1 MRYKMVVV
9 GTDGSET
16 SLKAV
21 TTAAE
26 IASATSTKL
35 IVVCAY
41 NPMPAREQALI
52 TTGLDDTRFRVTGTD
67 AAQEALNTAVAT
79 AREAGASGA
88 EGQLVEGD
96 AVNALLTTAE
106 ENKPTLLVVGNRG
119 MNRLSGRLL
128 GSVPSDVAFRA
139 KCDVLIAHTTA

>member
-1 MRYKMVVV
+1 MTYSTVVV

-16 SLKAV
+16 SVKAV

-26 IASATSTKL
+26 IATAMSARL
-35 IVVCAY
+35 IVVCAFH
-41 NPMPAREQALI
+41 PLSAREQALI
-52 TTGLDDTRFRVTGTD
+52 TSGLDDSHFRVTGTE
-67 AAQEALNTAVAT
+67 AARSALDGAVAA
-79 AREAGASGA
+79 ARAAGASDA

-96 AVNALLTTAE
+96 AVTALLNTAE
-106 ENKPTLLVVGNRG
+106 NNGPSLLVVGNRG

-139 KCDVLIAHTTA
+139 KCDVLIAHTT

>member
-1 MRYKMVVV
+1 MRYSTVVV

-16 SLKAV
+16 ALKAV

-26 IASATSTKL
+26 LAAATSARL
-35 IVVCAY
+35 LVVCAF
-41 NPMPAREQALI
+41 NPLTAREQAAI
-52 TTGLDDTRFRVTGTD
+52 TSGLDDTRFRVTGTE
-67 AAQEALNTAVAT
+67 AAQAALDSGVAA
-79 AREAGASGA
+79 AREAGAAEA

-96 AVNALLTTAE
+96 AVGALLSTAE
-106 ENKPTLLVVGNRG
+106 DNAPALLVVGNRG

-139 KCDVLIAHTTA
+139 KCDVLIAHTT

>member
-1 MRYKMVVV
+1 MRYNTVVV

-21 TTAAE
+21 TAAAE
-26 IASATSTKL
+26 IATAMSAKVL
-35 IVVCAY
+35 VVCAF
-41 NPMPAREQALI
+41 NPRSAREQAQF
-52 TTGLDDTRFRVTGTD
+52 TSGLDDTRFRVTGTD
-67 AAQEALNTAVAT
+67 SARGALDAAVTAAQA
-79 AREAGASGA
+79 AGAADA

-96 AVNALLTTAE
+96 AVTALLQTAE
-106 ENKPTLLVVGNRG
+106 ANAPTLLIVGNRG

-139 KCDVLIAHTTA
+139 KCDVLIAHTT